1 MARRQRERE
10 TLGEDRVEWLIF
22 GFLSFWLI
30 VSVLGA
36 VLVKNPVHSILF
48 FLSSVLAIAGLFLH
62 LGAELLAGLQIL
74 IYAVAIVVFYVLV
87 ITTIPWEKVKRFEG
101 VYKRELFFGFP
112 VILAVFL
119 LMGYMVL
126 KGKFAEPV
134 GTVEN
139 NVREV
144 GKTLFT
150 SYLFPFEVAS
160 VILLVAMIGAILLGR
175 KEE

>member
-1 MARRQRERE
+1 V
-10 TLGEDRVEWLIF
+10 DWLIF
-22 GFLSFWLI
+22 GVLSLWLLI
-30 VSVLGA
+30 SVGGA
-36 VLVKNPVHSILF
+36 VLVKNPIHSILF
-48 FLSSVLAIAGLFLH
+48 FLSAVLATAGLFLA
-62 LGAELLAGLQIL
+62 LGAELLAGLQII

-101 VYKRELFFGFP
+101 VYKKELIFGVP
-112 VILAVFL
+112 LLLLVFA
-119 LMGYMVL
+119 MIAYGIYR
-126 KGKFAEPV
+126 GKLHDPAIMKADS
-134 GTVEN
+134 
-139 NVREV
+139 VRDL

>member
-1 MARRQRERE
+1 M
-10 TLGEDRVEWLIF
+10 EWIVF
-22 GFLSFWLI
+22 GALALWLL

-36 VLVKNPVHSILF
+36 ILVKSPVHSILF
-48 FLSSVLAIAGLFLH
+48 FLSSVLAMAGLFLS
-62 LGAELLAGLQIL
+62 LGAELLAGLQLI

-101 VYKRELFFGFP
+101 VYKRELAFGLP
-112 VILAVFL
+112 VLIVVFL

-126 KGKFAEPV
+126 KGDLAEPV
-134 GTVEN
+134 GVVED

>member
-1 MARRQRERE
+1 
-10 TLGEDRVEWLIF
+10 LIF
-22 GFLSFWLI
+22 GVLGLWLL

-36 VLVKNPVHSILF
+36 VLVRSPVHSILF
-48 FLSSVLAIAGLFLH
+48 FLSGVLATAGIFLS
-62 LGAELLAGLQIL
+62 LGAELLAGLQLI

-87 ITTIPWEKVKRFEG
+87 ITTIPWEKVKKFEG
-101 VYKRELFFGFP
+101 VYRKELFMGLP
-112 VILAVFL
+112 IVLLAFA

-126 KGKFAEPV
+126 KGNLAQPSGAV
-134 GTVEN
+134 QD
-139 NVREV
+139 NVRDL

>member
-1 MARRQRERE
+1 M
-10 TLGEDRVEWLIF
+10 GEDRVEWVVF
-22 GFLSFWLI
+22 GVLAFWLV

-36 VLVKNPVHSILF
+36 ILVRSPVHSILF
-48 FLSSVLAIAGLFLH
+48 FLSSVLAISALFLS
-62 LGAELLAGLQIL
+62 LKAELLAGLQLI

-101 VYKRELFFGFP
+101 VYKRELLLGAP
-112 VILAVFL
+112 VVLVLFL

-126 KGKFAEPV
+126 KGEFAPPKGV
-134 GTVEN
+134 VED
-139 NVREV
+139 NVVQV

>member
-1 MARRQRERE
+1 MEWII
-10 TLGEDRVEWLIF
+10 LGVL
-22 GFLSFWLI
+22 GFWL
-30 VSVLGA
+30 VASALGA
-36 VLVKNPVHSILF
+36 VFVRNPVHSILF
-48 FLSSVLAIAGLFLH
+48 FLSSVIAISALFLS
-62 LGAELLAGLQIL
+62 LGAELLAGLQLI

-101 VYKRELFFGFP
+101 IYKRELALSLP
-112 VILAVFL
+112 VLLVSLLA
-119 LMGYMVL
+119 MGYMVY
-126 KGKFAEPV
+126 KGGLAEPV
-134 GTVEN
+134 NLVKD
-139 NVREV
+139 NVRDL

>member
-1 MARRQRERE
+1 MEWIV
-10 TLGEDRVEWLIF
+10 LGVLGSWVV
-22 GFLSFWLI
+22 LS
-30 VSVLGA
+30 SLGA
-36 VLVKNPVHSILF
+36 VFVKNPVHSILF
-48 FLSSVLAIAGLFLH
+48 FLSSVIAIAALFLS
-62 LGAELLAGLQIL
+62 LGAELLAGLQLI

-101 VYKRELFFGFP
+101 IYKKELIFSLP
-112 VILAVFL
+112 VLVLSLAI
-119 LMGYMVL
+119 MGYMVYA
-126 KGKFAEPV
+126 GKLAEPINEV
-134 GTVEN
+134 KD
-139 NVREV
+139 NVRDL

>member
-1 MARRQRERE
+1 M
-10 TLGEDRVEWLIF
+10 EWLIF
-22 GFLSFWLI
+22 GVLAFWLL

-36 VLVKNPVHSILF
+36 VLVKSPVHSILF
-48 FLSSVLAIAGLFLH
+48 FLSSVLSMAGIFLS
-62 LGAELLAGLQIL
+62 LGAELLAGLQLI

-101 VYKRELFFGFP
+101 FYRKELFLGAP
-112 VILAVFL
+112 VVLAVFL

-126 KGKFAEPV
+126 KGKLASPV
-134 GTVEN
+134 GMAGE
-139 NVREV
+139 NVREL
-144 GKTLFT
+144 GRTLFT

>member
-1 MARRQRERE
+1 M
-10 TLGEDRVEWLIF
+10 EWIVF
-22 GFLSFWLI
+22 GSLALWLL

-36 VLVKNPVHSILF
+36 ILVKSPVHSILF
-48 FLSSVLAIAGLFLH
+48 FLSSVLAMAGLFLS
-62 LGAELLAGLQIL
+62 LGAELLAGLQLI

-101 VYKRELFFGFP
+101 VYKKELAFGLP
-112 VILAVFL
+112 VLIVVFL
-119 LMGYMVL
+119 LMGYMIL
-126 KGKFAEPV
+126 KGDLAEPV
-134 GTVEN
+134 GVVED

>member
-1 MARRQRERE
+1 
-10 TLGEDRVEWLIF
+10 VEWIVF
-22 GFLSFWLI
+22 GVLSLWLL
-30 VSVLGA
+30 VSVVGA
-36 VLVKNPVHSILF
+36 VLVKSPVHSILF
-48 FLSSVLAIAGLFLH
+48 FLSSVLAISALFLS
-62 LGAELLAGLQIL
+62 LGAELLAGLQLI

-101 VYKRELFFGFP
+101 VYRKELLFGAP
-112 VILAVFL
+112 LVILLFL
-119 LMGYMVL
+119 VMGYMVL
-126 KGKFAEPV
+126 KGELAQPSGVVKD
-134 GTVEN
+134 
-139 NVREV
+139 NVSEV

>member
-1 MARRQRERE
+1 M
-10 TLGEDRVEWLIF
+10 EWVIF
-22 GFLSFWLI
+22 GVLAFWLL

-48 FLSSVLAIAGLFLH
+48 FLSSVLAMAGLFLS
-62 LGAELLAGLQIL
+62 LGAELLAGLQII

-101 VYKRELFFGFP
+101 VYKKELLFGIP
-112 VILAVFL
+112 VVLVVFL
-119 LMGYMVL
+119 MMGYMVL
-126 KGKFAEPV
+126 RGSFAQPV
-134 GTVEN
+134 GIVED

-144 GKTLFT
+144 GRTLFT

>member
-1 MARRQRERE
+1 
-10 TLGEDRVEWLIF
+10 VEWIVF
-22 GFLSFWLI
+22 GILSFWLV

-36 VLVKNPVHSILF
+36 ILVKNPVHSILF
-48 FLSSVLAIAGLFLH
+48 FLSSVLAMAGVFLS
-62 LGAELLAGLQIL
+62 LKAELLAGLQLI

-101 VYKRELFFGFP
+101 VYKKELAFGFP
-112 VILAVFL
+112 IVLIVFL

-126 KGKFAEPV
+126 KGKLAEPAGV
-134 GTVEN
+134 VEN

-144 GKTLFT
+144 GKNLFT

-160 VILLVAMIGAILLGR
+160 VILLVAMIGAILFGR

>member
-1 MARRQRERE
+1 M
-10 TLGEDRVEWLIF
+10 EWIVF
-22 GFLSFWLI
+22 GILAFWLLA
-30 VSVLGA
+30 SVLGA

-48 FLSSVLAIAGLFLH
+48 FLSSVLAMAGIFLS
-62 LGAELLAGLQIL
+62 LGAELLAGLQII

-101 VYKRELFFGFP
+101 VYKRELLLGLP
-112 VILAVFL
+112 VVLVVFIA
-119 LMGYMVL
+119 MGYMIL
-126 KGKFAEPV
+126 KGKLAEPV

-139 NVREV
+139 NVKEV
-144 GKTLFT
+144 GKQLFT